1 MGWWSTDIMGGDSPL
16 DFEDEFY
23 DIAGVNK
30 FPESG
35 GMTKLNK
42 ESVEKNFDKFVAV
55 VKKCDY
61 EPEVGWQVLAVTAIG
76 AGAKIPVVAMSKMK
90 QACVNDSWAKENDD
104 RKKSVESLLDVLN
117 EYNGTPIIITSKGLF
132 EVINNHISNGNTGLV
147 NK

>member
-1 MGWWSTDIMGGDSPL
+1 MGWWSTSIMGGDSPL
-16 DFEDEFY
+16 DFEDAFY

-35 GMTKLNK
+35 SMTKLNK
-42 ESVEKNFDKFVAV
+42 ESVEKNFDKFVSV

-76 AGAKIPVVAMSKMK
+76 AGAKIPVVAMAEMK
-90 QACVNDSWAKENDD
+90 QACVNDSWAKEDND

-117 EYNGTPIIITSKGLF
+117 EYNGTPTIITSKGLF
-132 EVINNHISNGNTGLV
+132 EVFNDT
-147 NK
+147 NKK

>member
-42 ESVEKNFDKFVAV
+42 ESVEKNFDKFVSV

-76 AGAKIPVVAMSKMK
+76 AGAKIPVVAMAEMK
-90 QACVNDSWAKENDD
+90 RACVNDSWAKENDD